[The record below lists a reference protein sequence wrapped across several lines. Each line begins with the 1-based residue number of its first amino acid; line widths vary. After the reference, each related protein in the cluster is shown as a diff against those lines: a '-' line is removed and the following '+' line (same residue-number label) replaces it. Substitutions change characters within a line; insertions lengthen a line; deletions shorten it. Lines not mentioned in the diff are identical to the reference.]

1 MSKLIH
7 KFKSLSG
14 KVTRKEG
21 NIPSGVDL
29 SHLKQGLGMLSNIA
43 EAAGITPLSKTAEI
57 IKAIVE
63 IVEKKG
69 ENKEDITDF
78 GQSTTRLLQILN
90 GIVSTSG
97 GKPMNDEL
105 YQHVKEFQHDLEDIL
120 QTLEKLAQRPTLKA
134 FWHAERD
141 GKVLAGFKE
150 KSDRF
155 VTSLN
160 LHVSLEVLHLIL
172 AGTDTRQNATITYES
187 IKLATPMAPG
197 VFTGRDELVTAGVDK
212 LCQGDHAHLAIMGA
226 GGMGKTS
233 LALHIME
240 HAKVR
245 EKFQEHAYFV
255 PCEMMPDAPSIIQGL
270 LQVLKLSIPEGKGGY
285 EIMEAYL
292 QSSQEPIL
300 LVLDNFETP
309 WYSSTEQNAVQN
321 LIEKICGQRKVSVIV
336 TMRGAEGPGNV
347 EWKKLGGQSGL
358 PPLTLEAARE
368 AFLSISKNANGSEEL
383 DALLKELDCM
393 PLAVLLMAQL
403 SRRLALD
410 ILIKNWKNNKTD
422 MLRNGNQDNR
432 LTNMNTSID
441 LSLKMLES
449 QDATFTKI
457 LPLLAYLPNGVPVW
471 PNNLSEICP
480 DYENNLEM
488 TVINMIDS
496 GLIFEEAKSL
506 RMLSPIR
513 EYVQIKH
520 PVIQHHL
527 DQISNFYVQLLHN
540 LPQSRVEAQDLL
552 EGHSANIQTIF
563 TRQID
568 IAPQEAHLKAIY
580 CFAEF
585 TKFYPQ
591 ILLML
596 DKALSHNWDG
606 GQQEHI
612 EIRFKKVYI
621 MRLGGFYREAIS
633 EMLEI
638 QTINMQI
645 VPNDQKVQ
653 IKTLA
658 KCQQELGQVH
668 YLQAQYSQ
676 AIDKLTN
683 AQTEFEK
690 IGDRLGATQCLQRLG
705 DIHCMENKYPQA
717 IVKLTNAQTEFEK
730 IGDRLGAAQC
740 LESLGDIH
748 CMENKYPQAIVKLT
762 NAQTEFEKIGDRLGA
777 AQCLR
782 SLGDIHRMQ
791 NEYPQAIEKLT
802 NAQTEFEKIGNR
814 LGAAQ
819 CLESLGD
826 IHCMENKYPQAI
838 VKLTNAQTEFEKIG
852 DRLGAAQCLRSLGDI
867 HRMQNEYPQAIE
879 KLTNAQTEFEK
890 IGDRLGA
897 AQCLQS
903 LGDIHCVQNEY
914 LQAIEKLTNAQTE
927 FEKIGDRL
935 GAAQCL
941 KRLGDI
947 HQELLRSPSPKNVN
961 VL

>member
-1 MSKLIH
+1 MSKLMD

-14 KVTRKEG
+14 KATRKEG
-21 NIPSGVDL
+21 DIPSGVDL

-43 EAAGITPLSKTAEI
+43 EAAKITPLSKTAEI

-69 ENKEDITDF
+69 ENKEDIKDF
-78 GQSTTRLLQILN
+78 AQSTTRLLQILN
-90 GIVSTSG
+90 GIVPTSG
-97 GKPMNDEL
+97 GKPMNAEL
-105 YQHVKEFQHDLEDIL
+105 YQHVKEFQHDLEDI
-120 QTLEKLAQRPTLKA
+120 QQKLEKLAQRTTLKA

-141 GKVLAGFKE
+141 GKVLAGFRE
-150 KSDRF
+150 KSNNF
-155 VTSLN
+155 IISLN
-160 LHVSLEVLHLIL
+160 LHASLEVHHLIS
-172 AGTDTRQNATITYES
+172 AGAETRQNATITYES

-212 LCQGDHAHLAIMGA
+212 LCQGEHAHLAIMGA

-270 LQVLKLSIPEGKGGY
+270 LQVLKLSIPEGKSGY
-285 EIMEAYL
+285 ETMEAYL
-292 QSSQEPIL
+292 KSSQKPIL

-309 WYSSTEQNAVQN
+309 WYSSTNQNAVQN
-321 LIEKICGQRKVSVIV
+321 LIEKICGQRIISTIV
-336 TMRGAEGPGNV
+336 TMRGAEGPGNI
-347 EWKKLGGQSGL
+347 EWNKLGGQSGL

-368 AFLSISKNANGSEEL
+368 AFLSISKNAHGSEEL

-393 PLAVLLMAQL
+393 PLA
-403 SRRLALD
+403 
-410 ILIKNWKNNKTD
+410 TD
-422 MLRNGNQDNR
+422 MLRNGNQDSR

-449 QDATFTKI
+449 HNAASMNI
-457 LPLLAYLPNGVPVW
+457 LPLLAYLPNGVPFW
-471 PNNLSEICP
+471 SLNLSRICV
-480 DYENNLEM
+480 DNGNDLEM
-488 TVINMIDS
+488 TVISMIDS

-552 EGHSANIQTIF
+552 EGHTTNISTIF

-568 IAPQEAHLKAIY
+568 TAPQEAHLKVIY
-580 CFAEF
+580 SFAKF

-591 ILLML
+591 ILVML

-606 GQQEHI
+606 GHQEHI
-612 EIRFKKVYI
+612 KIHFKKVYI
-621 MRLGGFYREAIS
+621 MRLTGFYREAIS
-633 EMLEI
+633 EILKI
-638 QTINMQI
+638 QKINMQI

-658 KCQQELGQVH
+658 NCHQELGEIH
-668 YLQAQYSQ
+668 GAQAQYSQ
-676 AIDKLTN
+676 AIEKFTNAQTEFEKVGDRLGTAQFWENIHCMQNEYLQGIEKLTN

-690 IGDRLGATQCLQRLG
+690 IGIRLGT
-705 DIHCMENKYPQA
+705 
-717 IVKLTNAQTEFEK
+717 
-730 IGDRLGAAQC
+730 AQC
-740 LESLGDIH
+740 LKSLG
-748 CMENKYPQAIVKLT
+748 N
-762 NAQTEFEKIGDRLGA
+762 
-777 AQCLR
+777 
-782 SLGDIHRMQ
+782 IHRMQ

-802 NAQTEFEKIGNR
+802 NAKSEFEKIGIR
-814 LGAAQ
+814 LGTAQ
-819 CLESLGD
+819 CLKSLG
-826 IHCMENKYPQAI
+826 N
-838 VKLTNAQTEFEKIG
+838 
-852 DRLGAAQCLRSLGDI
+852 I

-879 KLTNAQTEFEK
+879 KLTNAK
-890 IGDRLGA
+890 SSLRRLGSRLGAAKLGA
-897 AQCLQS
+897 AQCLQI
-903 LGDIHCVQNEY
+903 LGDVHCKQNEY
-914 LQAIEKLTNAQTE
+914 PQAIEKLTNAKSE
-927 FEKIGDRL
+927 FEKIGSRL
-935 GAAQCL
+935 GAAHCLGRLADIHYKQAEYSEAIEKFTNAQTEFEQMGDKQSAAQCL
-941 KRLGDI
+941 KRLGNI
-947 HQELLRSPSPKNVN
+947 HQELSRSPSPKNVN
-961 VL
+961 VLD

>member
-1 MSKLIH
+1 
-7 KFKSLSG
+7 
-14 KVTRKEG
+14 
-21 NIPSGVDL
+21 
-29 SHLKQGLGMLSNIA
+29 
-43 EAAGITPLSKTAEI
+43 
-57 IKAIVE
+57 
-63 IVEKKG
+63 
-69 ENKEDITDF
+69 
-78 GQSTTRLLQILN
+78 
-90 GIVSTSG
+90 
-97 GKPMNDEL
+97 
-105 YQHVKEFQHDLEDIL
+105 
-120 QTLEKLAQRPTLKA
+120 
-134 FWHAERD
+134 
-141 GKVLAGFKE
+141 
-150 KSDRF
+150 
-155 VTSLN
+155 
-160 LHVSLEVLHLIL
+160 
-172 AGTDTRQNATITYES
+172 QNATITYES

-197 VFTGRDELVTAGVDK
+197 VFTGRDELVTDGVDK

-255 PCEMMPDAPSIIQGL
+255 PCEMMPDAPSLIQGL
-270 LQVLKLSIPEGKGGY
+270 LQVMELSTPEGKNGY
-285 EIMEAYL
+285 GILEAYL

-309 WYSSTEQNAVQN
+309 WYSSTDQNAVQN
-321 LIEKICGQRKVSVIV
+321 LIEKICGQRKISTIV
-336 TMRGAEGPGNV
+336 TMRGAEGPGNI
-347 EWKKLGGQSGL
+347 EWNKLGGKSGL

-368 AFLSISKNANGSEEL
+368 AFLSISKNAHGSEEL

-422 MLRNGNQDNR
+422 MLRNGNQDSR

-449 QDATFTKI
+449 HNAASMNI
-457 LPLLAYLPNGVPVW
+457 LPLLAYLPNGVPFW
-471 PNNLSEICP
+471 SLNLSQICV
-480 DYENNLEM
+480 DNGNDLEM
-488 TVINMIDS
+488 TVISMIDS

-520 PVIQHHL
+520 PVTQHHL
-527 DQISNFYVQLLHN
+527 NQISNFYVQLLHE
-540 LPQSRVEAQDLL
+540 LPDSGGEAQDLL
-552 EGHSANIQTIF
+552 EVHPANISKIF
-563 TRQID
+563 TKQID

-580 CFAEF
+580 SFAEF

-591 ILLML
+591 ILVML

-612 EIRFKKVYI
+612 KIRFKKVYI
-621 MRLGGFYREAIS
+621 MRWRGLYREAI
-633 EMLEI
+633 LEILKI

-645 VPNDQKVQ
+645 VSNDQKLQ

-658 KCQQELGQVH
+658 NCHQELGEIH
-668 YLQAQYSQ
+668 GAQAQYSQ
-676 AIDKLTN
+676 AIEKFTN

-690 IGDRLGATQCLQRLG
+690 VGDRLGTAQCLARLG
-705 DIHCMENKYPQA
+705 DIH
-717 IVKLTNAQTEFEK
+717 
-730 IGDRLGAAQC
+730 
-740 LESLGDIH
+740 H
-748 CMENKYPQAIVKLT
+748 
-762 NAQTEFEKIGDRLGA
+762 
-777 AQCLR
+777 
-782 SLGDIHRMQ
+782 MQ

-802 NAQTEFEKIGNR
+802 NAQTEFKNIGNR

-819 CLESLGD
+819 CL
-826 IHCMENKYPQAI
+826 K
-838 VKLTNAQTEFEKIG
+838 
-852 DRLGAAQCLRSLGDI
+852 RLGDI

-897 AQCLQS
+897 AQCLKS
-903 LGDIHCVQNEY
+903 LGDIHHMQNEY
-914 LQAIEKLTNAQTE
+914 LLAIEKLTNAQTEFEKIGDRLGAAQCLKSLGNTHYMQNEYPQAIEKLTNAQTE

-947 HQELLRSPSPKNVN
+947 HRMQSEYPQAIEKLTNAQTEFEKIGNRRGAAHCLQSLGDIHQELLSSPS
-961 VL
+961 

>member
-1 MSKLIH
+1 MSKIID

-14 KVTRKEG
+14 KATRKEG

-29 SHLKQGLGMLSNIA
+29 SHLKAGLFVLSNIA

-57 IKAIVE
+57 IKGIVE

-69 ENKEDITDF
+69 ENKEDIKDF

-187 IKLATPMAPG
+187 IKLATPMAP
-197 VFTGRDELVTAGVDK
+197 RL
-212 LCQGDHAHLAIMGA
+212 LCQGDQVHLAILGA

-240 HAKVR
+240 HAKVG

-270 LQVLKLSIPEGKGGY
+270 LQVMELFTPEGKNGY
-285 EIMEAYL
+285 GIMEAYL
-292 QSSQEPIL
+292 KSSHRPIL

-309 WYSSTEQNAVQN
+309 WHSSTDQNAVQN
-321 LIEKICGQRKVSVIV
+321 LIEKICGQRQISVIV
-336 TMRGAEGPGNV
+336 TMRGAEGPGNI
-347 EWKKLGGQSGL
+347 EWNKLGGQSGL

-368 AFLSISKNANGSEEL
+368 TFLSISKDENGSEDL

-403 SRRLALD
+403 SKRLSLD
-410 ILIKNWKNNKTD
+410 DLINDWQNRKTN
-422 MLRNGNQDNR
+422 MLRNGNQDGR
-432 LTNMNTSID
+432 LTSMNTSID
-441 LSLKMLES
+441 LSIKMLS
-449 QDATFTKI
+449 QDAGFTKI
-457 LPLLAYLPNGVPVW
+457 LPVLAFLPNGIPFW
-471 PNNLSEICP
+471 TLNLPKLSPELG
-480 DYENNLEM
+480 DDFKM
-488 TVINMIDS
+488 TVMSIIDS
-496 GLIFEEAKSL
+496 GLIYEETKSL
-506 RMLSPIR
+506 KMLSPIR

-520 PVIQHHL
+520 PVTQHHL
-527 DQISNFYVQLLHN
+527 DQINNFYVQLLHN
-540 LPQSRVEAQDLL
+540 LPQNRVEAQDLL
-552 EGHSANIQTIF
+552 DGHTANIQTIF

-568 IAPQEAHLKAIY
+568 IAPQEAHLKAMY

-591 ILLML
+591 ILAML

-612 EIRFKKVYI
+612 NIRFQKVYI
-621 MRLGGFYREAIS
+621 MRFGGFYREAIS
-633 EMLEI
+633 EILEI
-638 QTINMQI
+638 QTINLQI
-645 VPNDQKVQ
+645 DPNDQKVQ
-653 IKTLA
+653 IQTLA
-658 KCQQELGQVH
+658 NCHQKLGEIY
-668 YLQAQYSQ
+668 YLQDQYSQ
-676 AIDKLTN
+676 AI
-683 AQTEFEK
+683 E
-690 IGDRLGATQCLQRLG
+690 
-705 DIHCMENKYPQA
+705 
-717 IVKLTNAQTEFEK
+717 
-730 IGDRLGAAQC
+730 
-740 LESLGDIH
+740 
-748 CMENKYPQAIVKLT
+748 KLT

-791 NEYPQAIEKLT
+791 TECPQAIE
-802 NAQTEFEKIGNR
+802 E
-814 LGAAQ
+814 
-819 CLESLGD
+819 
-826 IHCMENKYPQAI
+826 
-838 VKLTNAQTEFEKIG
+838 LTNAQTEFEKIG
-852 DRLGAAQCLRSLGDI
+852 DRLGAAQCLRSLGNI
-867 HRMQNEYPQAIE
+867 HRMQNEYPQAIEKLTNAQTEFQKIGDRLGLHNIHSGQGEYAQAIE

-897 AQCLQS
+897 AQCLRN
-903 LGDIHCVQNEY
+903 LGDIHCKRNEYPQAIEKLTKAQTEFERIGDRSGAAWCLQFLGDVHRMQNEY
-914 LQAIEKLTNAQTE
+914 PQAIEKLTNAKSEFEKIGSRLGAAYCLESLADIHSKQAEYSEAIEKFTNAQTE
-927 FEKIGDRL
+927 FEKFGNKQW
-935 GAAQCL
+935 AAWCL
-941 KRLGDI
+941 KRLGHI
-947 HQELLRSPSPKNVN
+947 HQELSRSPSPNNVN
-961 VL
+961 VLG

>member
-1 MSKLIH
+1 MPNLIN
-7 KFKSLSG
+7 KVKSLSG
-14 KVTRKEG
+14 KATRKEG
-21 NIPSGVDL
+21 DIPSGVDL
-29 SHLKQGLGMLSNIA
+29 SHLKAGLFTLSNIA

-57 IKAIVE
+57 IKGIVE

-69 ENKEDITDF
+69 ENKEDIKDF
-78 GQSTTRLLQILN
+78 AQSTTRLLQILN
-90 GIVSTSG
+90 RIVPTSG

-105 YQHVKEFQHDLEDIL
+105 YQHVKEFQHDLEDI
-120 QTLEKLAQRPTLKA
+120 QQKLEKLAQRTKFKA

-141 GKVLAGFKE
+141 GKILAGFKE

-155 VTSLN
+155 IALLN
-160 LHVSLEVLHLIL
+160 
-172 AGTDTRQNATITYES
+172 QNATITYES

-240 HAKVR
+240 HAIVR
-245 EKFQEHAYFV
+245 EKFQEKTYFV
-255 PCEMMPDAPSIIQGL
+255 PCEMMPDAPSLIQGL
-270 LQVLKLSIPEGKGGY
+270 LQVMELSTPEGKNGY
-285 EIMEAYL
+285 GILEAYL

-309 WYSSTEQNAVQN
+309 WYSSTDQNAVQN
-321 LIEKICGQRKVSVIV
+321 LIEKICGQRRVSVIV
-336 TMRGAEGPGNV
+336 TMRGVEGPGNI
-347 EWKKLGGQSGL
+347 EWNKLGGKSGL

-368 AFLSISKNANGSEEL
+368 AFLSISKNENESEEL
-383 DALLKELDCM
+383 DTLLKELDCM

-403 SRRLALD
+403 SRRLPLD

-422 MLRNGNQDNR
+422 MLRNGNQDSR

-449 QDATFTKI
+449 RNAASMKI
-457 LPLLAYLPNGVPVW
+457 LPLLAYLPNGVPFW
-471 PNNLSEICP
+471 SLNLSQICV
-480 DYENNLEM
+480 DNGNDLEM
-488 TVINMIDS
+488 TVISMIDS
-496 GLIFEEAKSL
+496 GLIFEEARSL

-520 PVIQHHL
+520 PVTQHHL
-527 DQISNFYVQLLHN
+527 DQISNFYVQLLHD
-540 LPQSRVEAQDLL
+540 LPDSGVEAQDLL
-552 EGHSANIQTIF
+552 EGHTANISIIF

-580 CFAEF
+580 SFAEF

-591 ILLML
+591 ILVML

-612 EIRFKKVYI
+612 NIRFKKVYI
-621 MRLGGFYREAIS
+621 MGLRGFNREAIS
-633 EMLEI
+633 EIQEI

-645 VPNDQKVQ
+645 VPNDQQVQ

-658 KCQQELGQVH
+658 NCHWELGEINGM
-668 YLQAQYSQ
+668 QAQYSQ
-676 AIDKLTN
+676 AMEKFTN

-690 IGDRLGATQCLQRLG
+690 IGDRLGTAQCLQSLG
-705 DIHCMENKYPQA
+705 DIHRMQNEYPQA
-717 IVKLTNAQTEFEK
+717 IENLTNAQTEFEK
-730 IGDRLGAAQC
+730 IGNRSGAAQC
-740 LESLGDIH
+740 LRSLGDVH
-748 CMENKYPQAIVKLT
+748 CMQNEYPQAIERFT

-782 SLGDIHRMQ
+782 DLGDVHCMQ

-802 NAQTEFEKIGNR
+802 
-814 LGAAQ
+814 
-819 CLESLGD
+819 D
-826 IHCMENKYPQAI
+826 
-838 VKLTNAQTEFEKIG
+838 
-852 DRLGAAQCLRSLGDI
+852 
-867 HRMQNEYPQAIE
+867 
-879 KLTNAQTEFEK
+879 AQTEFEK

-903 LGDIHCVQNEY
+903 LGNIHRMQHEY
-914 LQAIEKLTNAQTE
+914 PQAIEKLTNAQTGFEKIGERSGAAWCLQFWGDVHRMQNEYPQAIEKLTNAKSEFEKIGSRLGAAQCVGKLANIHYKQAEYSEAIEKFTNAQTE
-927 FEKIGDRL
+927 FEKIGDKEWAAWCLQRL
-935 GAAQCL
+935 GH
-941 KRLGDI
+941 I
-947 HQELLRSPSPKNVN
+947 HQELLSIPSPQNVK